1 MIAEI
6 LATGDE
12 IRSGALVDSNS
23 AYIAEAIER
32 EGIEVTRHL
41 CVGDDL
47 KTLAAVF
54 GEIAQRADVALV
66 TGGLGPTED
75 DLTTEAAARAA
86 GVNLVLDKDAL
97 ATIEGFFK
105 RLDRPM
111 TRSNRK
117 QALFHRGSEVLLNPI
132 GTAPGFKIK
141 IDTCTFFC
149 LPGVPREMRK
159 MLADEV
165 IPRLISLSDNIRQ
178 FSLVRTLSTF
188 GSTESMIGERVSGI
202 ATDFPEISLGLRA
215 KFPEIQVRL
224 YIRGNDEARLI
235 HRLAIVA
242 ERVGEKL
249 GNKVFSEDGRSME
262 TVVGDLLIKKDATVA
277 VAESCTGGLIAHLLT
292 NVPGSSRYFLF
303 SGVTYANDAKIEV
316 LDVPPETIETY
327 GAVSLQTVQ
336 RMAAGARKIANA
348 TYGIAT
354 SGIAGPDG
362 GTDEK
367 PVGTVCIGLAGPDG
381 VTARRFYFPYGNRT
395 AKKKLFAMAALD
407 FLRRQLLGV
416 KKISPAE
423 ALQYHLLE
431 LRGRRD
437 KQRRQEKQ

>member
-1 MIAEI
+1 MKAEI

-23 AYIAEAIER
+23 AYIAEALER

-47 KTLAAVF
+47 KTLVAVF
-54 GEIAQRADVALV
+54 GEIAPRADVALV

-75 DLTTEAAARAA
+75 DLTTEAVAQAA
-86 GVNLVLDKDAL
+86 GLDLVLDKNAL
-97 ATIEGFFK
+97 VTIEAFFK
-105 RLDRPM
+105 RLGRPM
-111 TRSNRK
+111 SRSNRK
-117 QALFHRGSEVLLNPI
+117 QARFPRGSAVLPNPI
-132 GTAPGFKIK
+132 GTAPGFKTI
-141 IDTCTFFC
+141 INGCAFFC

-165 IPRLISLSDNIRQ
+165 IPRLISLTGDNRQ

-202 ATDFPEISLGLRA
+202 TTDFPDISLGLRA

-224 YIRGNDEARLI
+224 YIRGNDEDQLN
-235 HRLAIVA
+235 HRLGIVA
-242 ERVGEKL
+242 ERVGAKL
-249 GNKVFSEDGRSME
+249 GNKVFSDDGRSMQA
-262 TVVGDLLIKKDATVA
+262 VVGDLLIKKDATVA
-277 VAESCTGGLIAHLLT
+277 IAESCTGGLIAHLLT
-292 NVPGSSRYFLF
+292 NVPGSSNYFLF

-316 LDVPPETIETY
+316 LDVPPETIETH
-327 GAVSLQTVQ
+327 GAVSLQTVR
-336 RMAAGARKIANA
+336 RMAAGARQIANA
-348 TYGIAT
+348 TYSIAT

-367 PVGTVCIGLAGPDG
+367 PVGTVCIGLAGPEG
-381 VTARRFYFPYGNRT
+381 VTSKRLYFPYGNRT

-407 FLRRQLLGV
+407 TLRRHLLGMEGLDIV
-416 KKISPAE
+416 MKKTIKE
-423 ALQYHLLE
+423 
-431 LRGRRD
+431 
-437 KQRRQEKQ
+437 